1 MCALITGLVALG
13 RFVGIKCFTA
23 AIIDNLVEMVG
34 PADVT
39 LPSTS
44 AELLIEWQKPRG
56 VLMHMWK
63 KYKRLEH
70 Q

>member
-1 MCALITGLVALG
+1 LCAFITGLDALG
-13 RFVGIKCFTA
+13 RFVGIKRFTA
-23 AIIDNLVEMVG
+23 AIIDNLVEMVR

-44 AELLIEWQKPRG
+44 AEMLIERQKPRG
-56 VLMHMWK
+56 VLMHMRTK
-63 KYKRLEH
+63 LKRLEH

>member
-1 MCALITGLVALG
+1 LCAFITGLLALG
-13 RFVGIKCFTA
+13 RFVGINRFTA
-23 AIIDNLVEMVG
+23 AIIDNLVEMVR

-56 VLMHMWK
+56 VLMHIWTK
-63 KYKRLEH
+63 LKRTER